1 MKGTHIISDLKEI
14 NFKNLKLDEKT
25 LKDFLSEI
33 ILKNGLTELWNYYH
47 TFWKNNEITTV
58 VALAE
63 SHISIHTWPELSYV
77 SLDIFV
83 CNLKNDNSQIA
94 KNIFYEILKFFDC
107 KKYDYK
113 ELKRKI

>member
-14 NFKNLKLDEKT
+14 NFKNLKLDE
-25 LKDFLSEI
+25 
-33 ILKNGLTELWNYYH
+33 
-47 TFWKNNEITTV
+47 NEITAV

-63 SHISIHTWPELSYV
+63 SHISIHTWPEFSYV

-83 CNLKNDNSQIA
+83 CNLKNDNSQKA
-94 KNIFYEILKFFDC
+94 KNIFYEILKFFGC

-113 ELKRKI
+113 ELKRII

>member
-14 NFKNLKLDEKT
+14 NFKKLKLDEEA
-25 LKDFLSEI
+25 LKNFLSEI
-33 ILKNGLTELWNYYH
+33 ISKNGLTELWNYYH
-47 TFWKNNEITTV
+47 TFWKNNEITAV

-63 SHISIHTWPELSYV
+63 SHISIHTWPEFSYV

-83 CNLKNDNSQIA
+83 CNLKNDNSQKA
-94 KNIFYEILKFFDC
+94 KNIFYEILKFFGC

-113 ELKRKI
+113 ELKRII